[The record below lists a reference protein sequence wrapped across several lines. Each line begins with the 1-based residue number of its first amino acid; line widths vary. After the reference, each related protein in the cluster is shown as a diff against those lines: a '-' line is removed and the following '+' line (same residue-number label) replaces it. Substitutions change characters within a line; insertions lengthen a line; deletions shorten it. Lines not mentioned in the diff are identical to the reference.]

1 MLLLNLR
8 GYRREEQE
16 VEEEEGK
23 ALVGREGGGLGTT
36 AAAAMLG
43 VQGLGV
49 GGDRW
54 WLAQVLVVE

>member
-16 VEEEEGK
+16 VEEEGK